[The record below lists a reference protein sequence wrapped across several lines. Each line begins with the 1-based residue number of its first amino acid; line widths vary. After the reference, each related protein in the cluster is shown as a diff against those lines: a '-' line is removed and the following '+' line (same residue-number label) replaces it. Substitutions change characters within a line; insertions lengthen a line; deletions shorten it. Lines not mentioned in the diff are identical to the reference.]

1 MTTLSPLL
9 TRLAQEH
16 LNIPTLE
23 TRRSD
28 ALDFHTVSVWGI
40 ADALKAAFV
49 VGAQTS
55 AIQWL
60 DALLEDVMGSDDPAF
75 TSEQVA
81 FLQDRMEAI
90 LPAMQYHTQSG
101 V

>member
-1 MTTLSPLL
+1 MSNISPLL

-28 ALDFHTVSVWGI
+28 ALVFHTVSVWGI

-49 VGAQTS
+49 LGAQTS

-60 DALLEDVMGSDDPAF
+60 DALLDDVMGSDDPAF
-75 TSEQVA
+75 TFQQVD
-81 FLQDRMEAI
+81 FLQDRIELLTSAI
-90 LPAMQYHTQSG
+90 VSPTNSG
-101 V
+101 A